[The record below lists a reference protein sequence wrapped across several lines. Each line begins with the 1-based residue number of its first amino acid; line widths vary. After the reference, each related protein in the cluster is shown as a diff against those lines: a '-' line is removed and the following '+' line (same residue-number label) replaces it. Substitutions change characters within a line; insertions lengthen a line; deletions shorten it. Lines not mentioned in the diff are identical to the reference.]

1 MAEKRAS
8 RFGGTSW
15 RPLALVLLA
24 AALARI
30 NPWTDD
36 VCFWNDEAFSW
47 AVASA
52 PFREM
57 LQMVAGD
64 THPPGHYV
72 LMHVWIRIAGDSIF
86 SMRLLSGLFSLASV
100 ACVYW
105 FTREGFTGSVDRPA
119 DLALVGTLLTAINP
133 ACASTAYMARMYAM
147 LMFGTMLCALGCV
160 MAFREPRRF
169 SPWALWV
176 VGALVALYSHNYGMF
191 VLAGSGVWLLG
202 AALRTRPTDGAAI
215 LPRTVLAG
223 FVVVLCYAPWVT
235 VLVSQA
241 QRVSGGFW
249 IPPMRLD
256 QAVGV
261 VAQLFSE
268 PLSAL
273 TWTPVTAGLLAAAGL
288 AFALMLLIPWF
299 GSAAEW
305 LFLAMAVAHAGGILI
320 GTLVLR
326 QSVFEFRY
334 LVHLVPLAMVALA
347 SRAFVLDL
355 GFLRTFVL
363 GAFVAMVGC
372 SAIVALLQ
380 RVPAR
385 EAAREATAEVRK
397 RAVAGDVVLGG
408 PDCFFRV
415 KYYLT
420 HPRAPVEFAV
430 YAPSLREKDR
440 RLVVY
445 APALLREHYVLDLHA
460 VRGRRVWAVTSHY
473 YAGWLMRLPGYTMEW
488 AESYTDE
495 GCADTRHMIVA
506 LFTRSSRVADEATT
520 GARNAPSGTVR
531 NQDEVHLEPPAE
543 NRTPGM
549 EAGPM

>member
-1 MAEKRAS
+1 MSPCTR
-8 RFGGTSW
+8 TSW

-52 PFREM
+52 PFHEM

-72 LMHVWIRIAGDSIF
+72 LLHAWIRIAGDSIF
-86 SMRLLSGLFSLASV
+86 AMRFLSGLFSLASV
-100 ACVYW
+100 VCVYW
-105 FTREGFTGSVDRPA
+105 FTREGFNGTVDRPT
-119 DLALVGTLLTAINP
+119 DLALAGTLLAAINP

-160 MAFREPRRF
+160 MVLRGPRNLL
-169 SPWALWV
+169 PWALWGL
-176 VGALVALYSHNYGMF
+176 GALVALYSHNYGMF
-191 VLAGSGVWLLG
+191 VLAGSGIWLLG
-202 AALRTRPTDGAAI
+202 ASLTARPSERAIIFRRTI
-215 LPRTVLAG
+215 LAG
-223 FVVVLCYAPWVT
+223 LLVALCYAPWVP

-241 QRVSGGFW
+241 RRVSGGFW

-261 VAQLFSE
+261 IAQLFSE

-273 TWTPVTAGLLAAAGL
+273 TWTPVTAGLLVAAGL

-305 LFLAMAVAHAGGILI
+305 VFLAMAVAHTVGILI

-347 SRAFVLDL
+347 SRAFVLQRGL
-355 GFLRTFVL
+355 LRTLVL
-363 GAFVAMVGC
+363 GVFVAMVGC
-372 SAIVALLQ
+372 SAIAVLLQ
-380 RVPAR
+380 RVQVR
-385 EAAREATAEVRK
+385 EAAREAATEVRR

-408 PDCFFRV
+408 PDCFFRI

-420 HPRAPVEFAV
+420 HPPVPVEFAV
-430 YAPSLREKDR
+430 YAPSLREKDQ

-445 APALLREHYVLDLHA
+445 APALLREHYVLDLDA
-460 VRGRRVWAVTSHY
+460 VRGDRVWVVTSHY
-473 YAGWLMRLPGYTMEW
+473 YAGSLMRLPGYKVQW
-488 AESYTDE
+488 AESYTDV

-506 LFTRSSRVADEATT
+506 LFTRSAQVTDHKPATGQRDLLERDNGTFWNEWGT
-520 GARNAPSGTVR
+520 GRQVPEIIGEER
-531 NQDEVHLEPPAE
+531 E
-543 NRTPGM
+543 
-549 EAGPM
+549 